1 MKIKKLILI
10 CISILLLSGCTNIN
24 NLSYDD
30 ILDTF
35 THNSKNANKTRSGYK
50 YYLPSDMNVINYG
63 SYYEIIKSNKNYYYL
78 YVDMISY
85 INESENTY
93 KVNKDAVYSKLIEN
107 NGKYGYLEINLVE
120 NNQYLI
126 EIMYNYAK
134 IEVMVDSNLL
144 NEALI
149 YSVNILNSVE
159 YNNSVINSLLNKDA
173 LNYTEEEFDLFKTG
187 VDNKSTID
195 YIEEEPDNTDE
206 DSIIDTDYVD

>member
-1 MKIKKLILI
+1 MKIKRLILI
-10 CISILLLSGCTNIN
+10 IICILLLSGCTNIN
-24 NLSYDD
+24 DLEYDD
-30 ILDTF
+30 ILESF
-35 THNSKNANKTRSGYK
+35 THESKHPNKTRSGYK
-50 YYLPSDMNVINYG
+50 YYLPSDMNVMNYG
-63 SYYEIIKSNKNYYYL
+63 AFNEVIKANKNYYYL

-85 INESENTY
+85 INKSENKY
-93 KVNKDAVYSKLIEN
+93 EINKDAYYSKVLN
-107 NGKYGYLEINLVE
+107 YDGKFGYIEINLIE

-134 IEVMVDSNLL
+134 IEVMVDNNLL

-187 VDNKSTID
+187 VDNKNTID
-195 YIEEEPDNTDE
+195 YIEEEPDDYEENKV
-206 DSIIDTDYVD
+206 IDTDYVD